1 MTAAQQKEID
11 IAKKKGIDTSLFN
24 DPHFS
29 AKQMHEIRMGLEEG
43 IDASIYA
50 YPHYELEK
58 MQTYR
63 MVLGTNLYFGT
74 DIPVESLFNDLNAKE
89 CTALY
94 KLIFDDYTGR
104 GWQPRFDLHNPIER
118 ETLKQRAI
126 NLVSEP
132 NRNTNTNIER

>member
-1 MTAAQQKEID
+1 MTASQQKEID
-11 IAKKKGIDTSLFN
+11 IAKKKGIDTSLFE

-43 IDASIYA
+43 LDASIYA
-50 YPHYELEK
+50 RPDYELEK
-58 MQTYR
+58 MQIYR
-63 MVLGTNLYFGT
+63 IVLGHNRYFGT

-89 CTALY
+89 CTVLY
-94 KLIFDDYTGR
+94 KLIFDNNYGMNYEQR
-104 GWQPRFDLHNPIER
+104 YDLHNPIER

-126 NLVSEP
+126 NEVREP